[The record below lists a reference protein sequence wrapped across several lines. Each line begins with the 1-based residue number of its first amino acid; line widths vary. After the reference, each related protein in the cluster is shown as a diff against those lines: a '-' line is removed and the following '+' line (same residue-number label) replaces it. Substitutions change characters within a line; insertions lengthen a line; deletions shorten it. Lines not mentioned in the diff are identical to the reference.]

1 MKIKKFESIDA
12 WPQRVSIIGA
22 AGLVGSSAA
31 ASLATHAVSRDLYLQ
46 DRRNHLVE
54 AHRID
59 LSDAQAVLG
68 IDHPRI
74 HAGSPDG
81 PVDLVV
87 VAASLP
93 ETPDGDRR
101 EFLAANAQLLA
112 SLAEQI
118 LREAGDEGLVLLLT
132 NPVDILADWL
142 HHHHGFPADRLIG
155 YALNDSARFRLA
167 IARELGTEVTSV
179 TASVLGEHGKGQV
192 PVFSTVRVHGEPIAW
207 PGGAIDRVLADVD
220 GWFERWS
227 RLEPGR
233 SSGWASGAGVM
244 HLIRSLAA
252 GEQIIT
258 TVSTA
263 GIEDLPTTFMALPTH
278 LENGRPRASLPELSR
293 QELSALQG
301 AGESIRQTSL
311 ALDCGTS

>member
-1 MKIKKFESIDA
+1 MSA
-12 WPQRVSIIGA
+12 RTPSWPQRISIIGA

-31 ASLATHAVSRDLYLQ
+31 ASLATQGIGQELYLQ
-46 DRRNHLVE
+46 DRRDNLVE

-68 IDHPRI
+68 VDRPRI
-74 HAGSPDG
+74 LAGSPDQ

-101 EFLAANAQLLA
+101 DFLAANAQLLA

-118 LREAGDEGLVLLLT
+118 RREAGDEGLVLLLT

-142 HHHHGFPADRLIG
+142 HRHHGFAAERLIG
-155 YALNDSARFRLA
+155 YALNDSARFRRA

-192 PVFSTVRVHGEPIAW
+192 PVFSSVRVDGQPVAW
-207 PGGAIDRVLADVD
+207 PDGAVDRVRADVD

-227 RLEPGR
+227 RLKPGR

-252 GEQIIT
+252 GGQVIT
-258 TVSTA
+258 TASTS
-263 GIEDLPTTFMALPTH
+263 GIDGLPETFMALPTH
-278 LENGRPRASLPELSR
+278 LVEGRPRAVLPELSQ
-293 QELSALQG
+293 QEFSALQE
-301 AGESIRQTSL
+301 AGESIRHT
-311 ALDCGTS
+311 ALTLN

>member
-1 MKIKKFESIDA
+1 MSTRTAA
-12 WPQRVSIIGA
+12 WPQSISIIGA

-31 ASLATHAVSRDLYLQ
+31 ASMATLAIGEDLYLQ
-46 DRRNHLVE
+46 DRRDHLVE

-68 IDHPRI
+68 VDRPRI

-112 SLAEQI
+112 SLAGQI
-118 LREAGDEGLVLLLT
+118 RREAGEEGLVLLLT

-142 HHHHGFPADRLIG
+142 HRHHSFPADRLIG

-167 IARELGTEVTSV
+167 IARELSAEVSSV
-179 TASVLGEHGKGQV
+179 TAGVLGEHGKGQV
-192 PVFSTVRVHGEPIAW
+192 PIFSSVRVDGKPVAW
-207 PGGAIDRVLADVD
+207 PDGAIDRVRADVD
-220 GWFERWS
+220 GWFDRWS
-227 RLEPGR
+227 RLKPGR
-233 SSGWASGAGVM
+233 SSGWASGSGVM
-244 HLIRSLAA
+244 HLVRTLAA
-252 GEQIIT
+252 GDEVIT
-258 TVSTA
+258 TASTA
-263 GIEDLPTTFMALPTH
+263 GIEDLPETFMALPTR
-278 LENGRPRASLPELSR
+278 LSDGRPRTALPDLSR
-293 QELSALQG
+293 QELSALQA
-301 AGESIRQTSL
+301 AGETIRQTSL
-311 ALDCGTS
+311 SLT

>member
-1 MKIKKFESIDA
+1 MSA
-12 WPQRVSIIGA
+12 RTPSWPERISIIGA

-31 ASLATHAVSRDLYLQ
+31 ASLATQGIGRELYLQ
-46 DRRNHLVE
+46 DRRDNLVE

-68 IDHPRI
+68 VDRPRI
-74 HAGSPDG
+74 LAGSPEQHA
-81 PVDLVV
+81 DLVV

-101 EFLAANAQLLA
+101 EFLAANAHLLA

-118 LREAGDEGLVLLLT
+118 RREAGDEGLVLLLT

-142 HHHHGFPADRLIG
+142 HREHGFTAERLIG

-192 PVFSTVRVHGEPIAW
+192 PVFSTVRVNGEPVAW
-207 PGGAIDRVLADVD
+207 PDGAVDRVRADVD

-227 RLEPGR
+227 RLKPGR
-233 SSGWASGAGVM
+233 SSGWASGTGVM
-244 HLIRSLAA
+244 HLVRSLAA
-252 GEQIIT
+252 GQQVIT
-258 TVSTA
+258 TVSTS
-263 GIEDLPTTFMALPTH
+263 GIEGLPETFMALPTH
-278 LENGRPRASLPELSR
+278 LEDGRPRATLPELSDH
-293 QELSALQG
+293 ELSALHE
-301 AGESIRQTSL
+301 AGQSIRHTASTL
-311 ALDCGTS
+311 G

>member
-1 MKIKKFESIDA
+1 MSA
-12 WPQRVSIIGA
+12 RTPSWPERISIIGA

-31 ASLATHAVSRDLYLQ
+31 AALATRGVSQDLYLQ
-46 DRRNHLVE
+46 DRRDNLVE

-68 IDHPRI
+68 VDRPRI
-74 HAGSPDG
+74 HAGSPG
-81 PVDLVV
+81 EPVDLVV

-101 EFLAANAQLLA
+101 EFLTANARLLA

-118 LREAGDEGLVLLLT
+118 RREAGDKGLVLLLT

-142 HHHHGFPADRLIG
+142 HRQHAFPADRLIG

-167 IARELGTEVTSV
+167 IAREFGTEVTSV

-192 PVFSTVRVHGEPIAW
+192 PVFSTVRIDGEPVTW
-207 PGGAIDRVLADVD
+207 PQGAIDRVRADVD

-227 RLEPGR
+227 ELKPGR

-244 HLIRSLAA
+244 HLVRSLAS
-252 GEQIIT
+252 GDQVIT
-258 TVSTA
+258 TVATS
-263 GIEDLPTTFMALPTH
+263 GIGDLPETFMALPTH
-278 LENGRPRASLPELSR
+278 LEDGRPLATLPELSHR
-293 QELSALQG
+293 ELSELRE
-301 AGESIRQTSL
+301 AGESIRHSAL
-311 ALDCGTS
+311 ALD

>member
-1 MKIKKFESIDA
+1 MSA
-12 WPQRVSIIGA
+12 RTPSWPERISIIGA

-31 ASLATHAVSRDLYLQ
+31 ASLATQGVGQELYLQ
-46 DRRNHLVE
+46 DRRDNLVE

-68 IDHPRI
+68 VDRPRVL
-74 HAGSPDG
+74 AGPPDQ

-101 EFLAANAQLLA
+101 DFLAANAQLLA
-112 SLAEQI
+112 SLADQI
-118 LREAGDEGLVLLLT
+118 RREAGDEGLVLLLT

-142 HHHHGFPADRLIG
+142 HRHHGFAAEQLIG

-167 IARELGTEVTSV
+167 IARELGTEVSSV

-192 PVFSTVRVHGEPIAW
+192 PVFSSVRVDGQPVAW
-207 PGGAIDRVLADVD
+207 PNGAIDRIRADVD

-227 RLEPGR
+227 RLKPGR

-244 HLIRSLAA
+244 HLVRSLAA
-252 GEQIIT
+252 GEQVIT
-258 TVSTA
+258 TVATS
-263 GIEDLPTTFMALPTH
+263 GIDGLPETFMALPTH
-278 LENGRPRASLPELSR
+278 LKDGRPRAVLPELPHR
-293 QELSALQG
+293 EFSALRE
-301 AGESIRQTSL
+301 AGESIRHT
-311 ALDCGTS
+311 ALTLD

>member
-1 MKIKKFESIDA
+1 MNAPTPS
-12 WPQRVSIIGA
+12 WPERISIIGA

-31 ASLATHAVSRDLYLQ
+31 ASLATHSVGGELFLQ
-46 DRRNHLVE
+46 DRRDNLVE

-59 LSDAQAVLG
+59 LTDAQAVLG
-68 IDHPRI
+68 VDRPRI
-74 HAGSPDG
+74 HAGSPG
-81 PVDLVV
+81 APVDLVV

-93 ETPDGDRR
+93 ETPGGDRR
-101 EFLAANAQLLA
+101 DFLAANAQLLT
-112 SLAEQI
+112 SMAEQI
-118 LREAGDEGLVLLLT
+118 QREAGEHGLVLLLT

-142 HHHHGFPADRLIG
+142 HRQHGFAADRLIG

-179 TASVLGEHGKGQV
+179 QAGVLGEHGKGQV
-192 PVFSTVRVHGEPIAW
+192 PVFSTVLVNGEPVDW
-207 PGGAIDRVLADVD
+207 PDGSIERVRADVD

-227 RLEPGR
+227 RLKPGR

-252 GEQIIT
+252 GEQVIT

-263 GIEDLPTTFMALPTH
+263 GIEELPESFMALPTRWVD
-278 LENGRPRASLPELSR
+278 GCSRAALPDLSR
-293 QELSALQG
+293 QELAALQE
-301 AGESIRQTSL
+301 AGDSIRQTSL
-311 ALDCGTS
+311 TLD

>member
-1 MKIKKFESIDA
+1 MSTSTAA
-12 WPQRVSIIGA
+12 WPQRISIIGA

-31 ASLATHAVSRDLYLQ
+31 ASLATHAISQDLYLQ
-46 DRRNHLVE
+46 DRRDHLVE

-68 IDHPRI
+68 IDRPRI

-118 LREAGDEGLVLLLT
+118 RREAGETGLILLLT

-142 HHHHGFPADRLIG
+142 HRQHGFPADRLIG
-155 YALNDSARFRLA
+155 YALNDSARFRQA
-167 IARELGTEVTSV
+167 IAAELGSEVSSV
-179 TASVLGEHGKGQV
+179 TAGVLGEHGKGQV
-192 PVFSTVRVHGEPIAW
+192 PIFSTVRVDGRPVTW
-207 PGGAIDRVLADVD
+207 PAGSADRVRADVD
-220 GWFERWS
+220 GWFGRWS
-227 RLEPGR
+227 ELKPGR
-233 SSGWASGAGVM
+233 SSGWASGTGVM
-244 HLIRSLAA
+244 HLVRTLAA
-252 GEQIIT
+252 GNEVIT
-258 TVSTA
+258 TASTA
-263 GIEDLPTTFMALPTH
+263 GIRDLPETFMALPTR
-278 LENGRPRASLPELSR
+278 LADGRARAALPDLDPGELA
-293 QELSALQG
+293 ELRA
-301 AGESIRQTSL
+301 AGESIHQTSL
-311 ALDCGTS
+311 TLD

>member
-1 MKIKKFESIDA
+1 MSTRAAA
-12 WPQRVSIIGA
+12 WPQRISIIGA

-31 ASLATHAVSRDLYLQ
+31 ASLATRSIGDDLYLQ
-46 DRRNHLVE
+46 DRRDHLVE

-68 IDHPRI
+68 VDRPQV
-74 HAGSPDG
+74 HAGSPNG

-118 LREAGDEGLVLLLT
+118 RREAGEEGLILLLT

-142 HHHHGFPADRLIG
+142 HRHHGFPVDRLIG

-167 IARELGTEVTSV
+167 IARELGAEVSSV

-192 PVFSTVRVHGEPIAW
+192 PIFSTVRVDGKPVAW
-207 PGGAIDRVLADVD
+207 PDGAIDRIRADVD
-220 GWFERWS
+220 GWFDRWS
-227 RLEPGR
+227 RLKPGR
-233 SSGWASGAGVM
+233 SSGWASGTGVM
-244 HLIRSLAA
+244 HLVRTLAA
-252 GEQIIT
+252 GDEVIT
-258 TVSTA
+258 TASTA
-263 GIEDLPTTFMALPTH
+263 GIDGLPETFMALPTR
-278 LENGRPRASLPELSR
+278 LVAGRPRTALPDLTR
-293 QELSALQG
+293 QEVSDLQE
-301 AGESIRQTSL
+301 AGETIRQTSL
-311 ALDCGTS
+311 ALT